1 MLTYME
7 QFADVAK
14 ARETYALFAE
24 AMNKGRD
31 ILIRAGIA
39 EAAPPVPAFDVVF
52 RRLDVDRRR
61 ALYGALRPLETVTPS
76 DALRIWQP
84 LMKQAFGSR

>member
-1 MLTYME
+1 MLRHME

-31 ILIRAGIA
+31 IPIRAGIA
-39 EAAPPVPAFDVVF
+39 QAAPPVTAFDVVF
-52 RRLDVDRRR
+52 RRLDVNSRQE
-61 ALYGALRPLETVTPS
+61 LYGALRPLETATPA